1 MLYRWIC
8 FINGVPSGIPFFHT
22 MGNFISYRMKTSG
35 GSHCGGM
42 EDVAYAPRR
51 RRRIPQAG
59 FLFTGKTEIELTA
72 VRKKGIRERMKKG
85 EIREGIVEAV
95 KFPNKGCVRLLPV
108 EEAPEAEEAS
118 DAKGEKTEYAMVKNV
133 IPGQKLSV
141 RITKVRKGK
150 GEGRVLELLSPSPDE
165 VKAPCPH
172 FGSCGGCLYL
182 SLPYEKQLAL
192 KEAQVKE
199 LLEAALAGQEK
210 PWSFEPAKPSP
221 RPYAYRNKMEF
232 SFGDEMKDGPLSLGL
247 HKRGGFYDIV
257 AVTGCRIVDEDYRR
271 ILQGTLSYFR
281 EREISYFHRLSHVGY
296 LRHLLVR
303 KASITGEL
311 LIALVTTSQIDARKE
326 EELLEGFA
334 DMLEALELEGKIAG
348 ILHIRNDSVADV
360 VKSDETRILRGQD
373 FFYEELL
380 GLRFRISV
388 FSFFQT
394 NSYGAQVLYQTA
406 RDYIG
411 DLGKKDCVV
420 YDLYS
425 GTGTIAQM
433 MAPAA
438 GKVIGVEIVE
448 EAVEAARKNAKENGL
463 SNCEFIAGDV
473 LKVLDGISEK
483 PDFIILDPPR
493 DGIHPKALQ
502 KIIHYGVERMIYI
515 SCKPT
520 SLARDLEVL
529 TANGYRVE
537 RACCVDMFPWTANIE
552 TVVLLGRK
560 FEKSREHVYLDYEPS
575 AEIDLPGGA
584 TYSEI
589 KQWIQAEYDLKVSS
603 LYVAQVKQ
611 KHGIVERECYNK
623 PKSENAKQPKCPPEK
638 EAAIEAALKHF
649 KMI

>member
-1 MLYRWIC
+1 
-8 FINGVPSGIPFFHT
+8 
-22 MGNFISYRMKTSG
+22 
-35 GSHCGGM
+35 
-42 EDVAYAPRR
+42 
-51 RRRIPQAG
+51 
-59 FLFTGKTEIELTA
+59 
-72 VRKKGIRERMKKG
+72 MKKG
-85 EIREGIVEAV
+85 EIREGIVEQV

-108 EEAPEAEEAS
+108 VKEPPEESLRTAAEENVIPALGASSEAEEDKA
-118 DAKGEKTEYAMVKNV
+118 EYATVKNV

-150 GEGRVLELLSPSPDE
+150 GEGRALKLLAPSPDE
-165 VKAPCPH
+165 VAAPCPH

-192 KEAQVKE
+192 KEVQVRE
-199 LLEAALAGQEK
+199 LLEEALSGQEA
-210 PWSFEPAKPSP
+210 PWSFEPIKPSP

-232 SFGDEMKDGPLSLGL
+232 SFGDEVKDGPLSLGL

-257 AVTGCRIVDEDYRR
+257 AVTGCQIVDEDYRR
-271 ILQGTLSYFR
+271 ILRETLSYFR
-281 EREISYFHRLSHVGY
+281 KKEIPYFHRLSHVGY

-303 KASITGEL
+303 KASLTGEL
-311 LIALVTTSQIDARKE
+311 LIALVTTSQMDAQKE
-326 EELLEGFA
+326 ETLLEGFA
-334 DMLEALELEGKIAG
+334 AMLENLALEGKIAG

-360 VKSDETRILRGQD
+360 VKSDEARILRGKD

-448 EAVEAARKNAKENGL
+448 EAVEAARENAKENGL

-473 LKVLDGISEK
+473 LKVLDEIEEK

-502 KIIHYGVERMIYI
+502 KIIRYGVERMIYI

-529 TANGYRVE
+529 TASGYQVE
-537 RACCVDMFPWTANIE
+537 RACCVDMFPWTGNVE
-552 TVVLLGRK
+552 TVVLLSK
-560 FEKSREHVYLDYEPS
+560 LNTKQHIEVDLNLDELDLTA
-575 AEIDLPGGA
+575 AESKA
-584 TYSEI
+584 TYDEI
-589 KQWIQAEYDLKVSS
+589 KAYVLEKYGLKVSS
-603 LYVAQVKQ
+603 LYISQVKRKCGLDVGQ
-611 KHGIVERECYNK
+611 NYNLSK
-623 PKSENAKQPKCPPEK
+623 KEDAKVPQCPPEK
-638 EAAIEAALKHF
+638 EAAIMEALKHF
-649 KMI
+649 QMI

>member
-1 MLYRWIC
+1 
-8 FINGVPSGIPFFHT
+8 
-22 MGNFISYRMKTSG
+22 
-35 GSHCGGM
+35 
-42 EDVAYAPRR
+42 
-51 RRRIPQAG
+51 
-59 FLFTGKTEIELTA
+59 
-72 VRKKGIRERMKKG
+72 MKKG
-85 EIREGIVEAV
+85 EIREGIVEQV

-108 EEAPEAEEAS
+108 VKEPPEESLRTAAEENVIPALGASSEAEEDKA
-118 DAKGEKTEYAMVKNV
+118 EYATVKNV

-150 GEGRVLELLSPSPDE
+150 GEGRALKLLAPSPDE
-165 VKAPCPH
+165 VAAPCPH

-192 KEAQVKE
+192 KEVQVRE
-199 LLEAALAGQEK
+199 LLEEALSGQEA
-210 PWSFEPAKPSP
+210 PWSFEPIKPSP

-232 SFGDEMKDGPLSLGL
+232 SFGDEVKDGPLSLGL

-257 AVTGCRIVDEDYRR
+257 AVAGCQIVDEDYRR
-271 ILQGTLSYFR
+271 ILRETLPYFQKK
-281 EREISYFHRLSHVGY
+281 EIPYFHRLSHVGY

-303 KASITGEL
+303 KASLTGEL
-311 LIALVTTSQIDARKE
+311 LIALVTTSQMDAQKE
-326 EELLEGFA
+326 ETLLEGFA
-334 DMLEALELEGKIAG
+334 AMLENLALEGKIAG

-360 VKSDETRILRGQD
+360 VKSDEARILRGKD

-448 EAVEAARKNAKENGL
+448 EAVEAARENAKENGL

-473 LKVLDGISEK
+473 LKVLDEIEEK

-502 KIIHYGVERMIYI
+502 KIIRYGVERMIYI

-529 TANGYRVE
+529 TASGYQVE
-537 RACCVDMFPWTANIE
+537 RACCVDMFPWTGNVE
-552 TVVLLGRK
+552 TVVLLSKG
-560 FEKSREHVYLDYEPS
+560 
-575 AEIDLPGGA
+575 EIDSKKVRVEFSLEDMDMSGFQNDA
-584 TYSEI
+584 TYGQI
-589 KQWIQAEYDLKVSS
+589 KERVLQKTGLKVSS
-603 LYVAQVKQ
+603 LYIAQIKQ
-611 KHGIVERECYNK
+611 KYGIIERENYNK
-623 PKSENAKQPKCPPEK
+623 SKSENARQPKCPPEK
-638 EAAIEAALKHF
+638 EAAITEALKF
-649 KMI
+649 FGMI

>member
-1 MLYRWIC
+1 
-8 FINGVPSGIPFFHT
+8 
-22 MGNFISYRMKTSG
+22 
-35 GSHCGGM
+35 
-42 EDVAYAPRR
+42 
-51 RRRIPQAG
+51 
-59 FLFTGKTEIELTA
+59 
-72 VRKKGIRERMKKG
+72 MKKG
-85 EIREGIVEAV
+85 EIREGIVEQV

-108 EEAPEAEEAS
+108 VKEPPEESLRTAAEENVIPALGASSEAEEDKA
-118 DAKGEKTEYAMVKNV
+118 EYATVKNV

-150 GEGRVLELLSPSPDE
+150 GEGRALKLLAPSPDE
-165 VKAPCPH
+165 VAAPCPH

-192 KEAQVKE
+192 KEVQVRE
-199 LLEAALAGQEK
+199 LLEEALSGQEA
-210 PWSFEPAKPSP
+210 PWSFEPIKPSP

-232 SFGDEMKDGPLSLGL
+232 SFGDEVKDGPLSLGL

-257 AVTGCRIVDEDYRR
+257 AVTGCQIVDEDYRR
-271 ILQGTLSYFR
+271 ILRETLSYFQKK
-281 EREISYFHRLSHVGY
+281 EIPYFHRLSHVGY

-303 KASITGEL
+303 KASLTGEL
-311 LIALVTTSQIDARKE
+311 LIALVTTSQMDAQKE
-326 EELLEGFA
+326 ETLLEGFA
-334 DMLEALELEGKIAG
+334 AMLENLALEGKIAG

-360 VKSDETRILRGQD
+360 VKSDEARILRGKD

-448 EAVEAARKNAKENGL
+448 EAVEAARENAKENGL

-473 LKVLDGISEK
+473 LKVLDEIEEK

-502 KIIHYGVERMIYI
+502 KIIRYGVERMIYI

-529 TANGYRVE
+529 TASGYQVG
-537 RACCVDMFPWTANIE
+537 RACCVDMFPWTGNVE
-552 TVVLLGRK
+552 TVCLLRK
-560 FEKSREHVYLDYEPS
+560 TQD
-575 AEIDLPGGA
+575 
-584 TYSEI
+584 
-589 KQWIQAEYDLKVSS
+589 
-603 LYVAQVKQ
+603 
-611 KHGIVERECYNK
+611 
-623 PKSENAKQPKCPPEK
+623 
-638 EAAIEAALKHF
+638 
-649 KMI
+649 